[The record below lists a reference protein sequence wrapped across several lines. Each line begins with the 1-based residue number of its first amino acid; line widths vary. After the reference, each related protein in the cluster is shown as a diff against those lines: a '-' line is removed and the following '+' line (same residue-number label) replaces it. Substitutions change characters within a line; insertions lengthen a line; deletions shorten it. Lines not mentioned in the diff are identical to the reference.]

1 MSKKK
6 YITDELI
13 EEQLNKQGLS
23 SHDGYGA
30 EDEDGDYKRLCK
42 HYEFELTDQWNQ
54 YVDYWLY
61 TETTADGYEVWIAT
75 DNGNGDVN
83 VNEDVHY
90 YDNDLAEVLCEW
102 IRYGSCKIYIDDME
116 TYYVTEALETMWE
129 NMIDS
134 IKDEII
140 IELEDEGYEY
150 EDKQAV
156 A

>member
-1 MSKKK
+1 MSK

-13 EEQLNKQGLS
+13 EERLNKQGLS
-23 SHDGYGA
+23 SYDGYGA

-42 HYEFELTDQWNQ
+42 YYEFELTDRWHGTI
-54 YVDYWLY
+54 DYYLY
-61 TETTADGYEVWIAT
+61 TETTADGYELWVAT
-75 DNGNGDVN
+75 DNDKGDVN
-83 VNEDVHY
+83 INEDVHY
-90 YDNDLAEVLCEW
+90 YDSDLSEVLTEW
-102 IRYGSCKIYIDDME
+102 IRYGDCKIYVDDME
-116 TYYVTEALETMWE
+116 AYYVNEALETMWE

-150 EDKQAV
+150 EDKQTV